1 MPVVKQ
7 DQIRRRDLLDNQ
19 DTLYV
24 FGDNMVRRGFGGQ
37 AREMRGEPNAVGI
50 PTKWA
55 PTMMDSD
62 MFRDADL
69 PKIKPTLDAELDRL
83 RDHLKK
89 GGTVVIPSGGIGTGL
104 ANLKVN
110 APAIFWYINEN
121 LRALERVVC

>member
-7 DQIRRRDLLDNQ
+7 DQIRRRNLLENQ

-37 AREMRGEPNAVGI
+37 AREMRGEPNAVGV

-62 MFRDADL
+62 MFRNTDL
-69 PKIKPTLDAELDRL
+69 PKIEPTLDAELDRL

-110 APAIFWYINEN
+110 APMIFAYINEN
-121 LRALERVVC
+121 LRALEGIVC